1 MPAEIEIAKTSK
13 QYEAAGQLILAYAA
27 FLGHDLEFQ
36 GFSEELR
43 SLPEMYGPPKG
54 ALLLAKVAGIY
65 VGTVGLRESGPGV
78 AEMKRMYVLPEYQ
91 GRGVGNLVCE
101 AFIEQAAHMGYRSI
115 RLDSIPELD
124 KALRLYQRLG
134 FREIEAYRFNPHPDA
149 VFMEYRIS

>member
-1 MPAEIEIAKTSK
+1 MVAEIEIAKTSK
-13 QYEAAGQLILAYAA
+13 QYEAGGQLILAYAE

-36 GFSEELR
+36 GFCSELR

-54 ALLLAKVAGIY
+54 ALLLAKLDGNY
-65 VGTVGLRESGPGV
+65 VGTVGLRESGPDV

-91 GRGVGNLVCE
+91 GRGIGNLLSK
-101 AFIEQAAHMGYRSI
+101 AFIEQAAQLGYSSI

-134 FREIEAYRFNPHPDA
+134 FEEIEAYRFNPHPDA
-149 VFMEYRIS
+149 VFMEYKIS